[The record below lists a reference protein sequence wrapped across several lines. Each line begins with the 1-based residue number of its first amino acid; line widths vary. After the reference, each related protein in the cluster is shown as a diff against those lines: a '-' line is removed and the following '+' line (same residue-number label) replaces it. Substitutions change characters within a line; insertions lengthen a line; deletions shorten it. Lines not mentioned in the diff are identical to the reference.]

1 MRGRPDAWL
10 AVQPAHLPH
19 YSHTAVIVGGVIVLT
34 IVVLEALVALAAA
47 VTWSRWADDKPRD
60 ESALTSA
67 PPEQRSAPTPPERS
81 GTQGRISPG
90 RRTR

>member
-1 MRGRPDAWL
+1 MRSRPDAWL

-19 YSHTAVIVGGVIVLT
+19 YSHTAVVVGGVIVLT

-60 ESALTSA
+60 ESG
-67 PPEQRSAPTPPERS
+67 SAPTPPERS
-81 GTQGRISPG
+81 GTQRRISPG
-90 RRTR
+90 RRSR